1 MHTIWTTILNDN
13 VTINFRNQTRYL
25 FFLALNIALYSKCI
39 HNLTSTQRKIKL
51 HMHRYTTSAIR
62 I

>member
-25 FFLALNIALYSKCI
+25 FFSCAEYRTSKCI

-51 HMHRYTTSAIR
+51 HMHRYTTSAIW